1 MLSNKELRVLG
12 GGPWDTSA
20 SLNEAELN
28 GARKEQSRRVHD
40 ATECFVV
47 LSDSADSVIT
57 GGTDGSVAAWNFKSG
72 ERIWV
77 HESHN
82 GEVTSL
88 QVSGEYVVIG
98 YYDGTVR

>member
-1 MLSNKELRVLG
+1 MGRGRNK
-12 GGPWDTSA
+12 
-20 SLNEAELN
+20 
-28 GARKEQSRRVHD
+28 SRRVHD

-47 LSDSADSVIT
+47 LSDSADIVIT

-88 QVSGEYVVIG
+88 DVSGEYVVIR
-98 YYDGTVR
+98 YEDDTVRCATGRSEEEAWMHRRTTAT

>member
-12 GGPWDTSA
+12 GGPWDTST

-47 LSDSADSVIT
+47 LSDSADIVIT
-57 GGTDGSVAAWNFKSG
+57 GGTDGSGGSALDTTEGCTPLAHARSARGDARRAHG
-72 ERIWV
+72 E
-77 HESHN
+77 E
-82 GEVTSL
+82 G
-88 QVSGEYVVIG
+88 
-98 YYDGTVR
+98 